1 MTKTKKYFSFF
12 LLPLSLIGLIDSF
25 AIHQKIYG
33 GYYLP
38 CVIGKSCDIVLYSK
52 YSTLFGVHLSYW
64 GIAFYS
70 FIFLL
75 ALLNI
80 FFGKKFLRFIY
91 YSSIFAG
98 MIFSLYLLYLQIF
111 LIGNLCVYCVVSFS
125 DILLA
130 SVLSSLVIFNKNKSF

>member
-12 LLPLSLIGLIDSF
+12 LLPLSLIGLVDSF

-52 YSTLFGVHLSYW
+52 YSTLFGIHLSYW
-64 GIAFYS
+64 GLAFYS
-70 FIFLL
+70 FIFIL
-75 ALLNI
+75 ALSNLFI
-80 FFGKKFLRFIY
+80 GKKFFRFAY
-91 YSSIFAG
+91 FSSIFAG
-98 MIFSLYLLYLQIF
+98 LAFSFYLLYLQIF
-111 LIGNLCVYCVVSFS
+111 LIGSLCVYCVISFS

-130 SVLSSLVIFNKNKSF
+130 SILSSIIIFSKQK